1 MVLLKQRHHSIHQV
15 DGTTSHDTCYPFNF
29 EEELNID
36 GNTCELGFANGIH
49 LKDGASLE
57 QNCVPKY
64 TFKASAKIGKRS
76 SRSPVKVYFS
86 DDRGKTYYNE
96 GDPRI
101 ATRVENR
108 DDFFTRRVQECT
120 CTLKESIS
128 ATIACGITHTRPLS
142 PFEDE
147 KLCDDYELVVNPSPG
162 MPQGVSCTA
171 SSDGKSLLVTT
182 DGSCSEDVQA
192 TCNYEIVPAASHKGS
207 YKDGIFGSYKDGI
220 FGSYKDG
227 IFVAIIFGSYKDGIF
242 GSYKD
247 GIFAAITES
256 KDRTGSSSIAI
267 KMAAPTGTINL
278 SLKTSTLAIIVG
290 SGPGR
295 Y

>member
-1 MVLLKQRHHSIHQV
+1 M
-15 DGTTSHDTCYPFNF
+15 
-29 EEELNID
+29 
-36 GNTCELGFANGIH
+36 
-49 LKDGASLE
+49 
-57 QNCVPKY
+57 PKY

-220 FGSYKDG
+220 F
-227 IFVAIIFGSYKDGIF
+227 
-242 GSYKD
+242 
-247 GIFAAITES
+247 AAITES